1 NDTEL
6 LAAVE
11 RLAGSERGATVQLV
25 THLAELDARRL
36 FLGAGFSSLFAY
48 CCEVLHLS
56 EYEAYHRIEAA
67 RLPRR
72 FPVVLERLAEGAIT
86 LTTLRLLSAH
96 LTEGNHRELLDL
108 AAYRSK
114 RDVEQLIA
122 RRFPRP
128 DITPLVRKLPDARPT
143 AFVPLPNSS
152 PPPPRAPVA
161 R

>member
-1 NDTEL
+1 MTITTTTRPSDPSPTHLNDTEL
-6 LAAVE
+6 LPAVE
-11 RLAGSERGATVQLV
+11 RLAGSERGATVQLA

-67 RLPRR
+67 RLARS
-72 FPVVLERLAEGAIT
+72 FPVVLERLSEGAIT

-108 AAYRSK
+108 
-114 RDVEQLIA
+114 
-122 RRFPRP
+122 
-128 DITPLVRKLPDARPT
+128 
-143 AFVPLPNSS
+143 
-152 PPPPRAPVA
+152 
-161 R
+161 